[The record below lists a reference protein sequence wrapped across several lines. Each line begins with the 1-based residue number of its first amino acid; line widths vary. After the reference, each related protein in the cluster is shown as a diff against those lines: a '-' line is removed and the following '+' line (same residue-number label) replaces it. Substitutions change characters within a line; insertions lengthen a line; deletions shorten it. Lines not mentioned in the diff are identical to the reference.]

1 MRLIDSLDRI
11 FAEKIDPALACDA
24 VESKLFGI
32 GSESYVPGSAEFYLC
47 YVMQHPQILLTLDA
61 GHYHPTE
68 VISAKIST
76 LLCFAEKL
84 LLHVSRPVRWDSDHV
99 VLLDDE
105 TRQIMREIV
114 RADALNRVY
123 LGLDYF
129 DASINRIIA
138 WGTGAR
144 NARKALL
151 AALLE
156 PTALLKK
163 MEAEGDRSGRLALQQ
178 EILTLPMGAVWD
190 MYCERKGV
198 PVGMKWV
205 EAAKNYERKNLSGR

>member
-1 MRLIDSLDRI
+1 M
-11 FAEKIDPALACDA
+11 
-24 VESKLFGI
+24 
-32 GSESYVPGSAEFYLC
+32 
-47 YVMQHPQILLTLDA
+47 
-61 GHYHPTE
+61 
-68 VISAKIST
+68 
-76 LLCFAEKL
+76 
-84 LLHVSRPVRWDSDHV
+84 
-99 VLLDDE
+99 LLDDE